1 MAVRSQNSNG
11 SVTPCCWNCSRP
23 ARKRKKRHKPDQ
35 TLPINPVSLS
45 CNAEGSNGEQKM
57 IYVHSL
63 GRALQFYP
71 GRTALARDGRLLT
84 FRELYTRVEGIAAT
98 LTSHGFGVGDR
109 LALLLPNGPDYIELI
124 YACSML
130 GVIAVPLNTRLSTK
144 EIDRVLEDARP
155 HGIVRHSSLAVPG
168 VQLSWQQVVDE
179 EPLPIRSDP
188 APTVFYDPEA
198 VLGLIYTSG
207 TTGQPKGVMVT
218 HGNILADVHNLNYWM
233 RYTEGGVYL
242 HAAPIFH
249 IADFPSMFAAPA
261 FGARQITIP
270 KFSAQTFCETV
281 QRERVTH
288 TVLVPTMINLLTQFP
303 DAKKYDLSSLQ
314 VLAYGGSPMAP
325 ELVHRTRELLPN
337 VKLIQVYGLSETG
350 FLTGLQDQEH
360 TEDKLISCG
369 RPCPGVDLQVT
380 DTSGKQVEPGEA
392 GELVARGANV
402 MRGYWNNPEETAK
415 AFRDGFFR
423 TGDIGHQDTAG
434 YFYILDRLKDMIVTG
449 GENVYSGEVE
459 AVIYG
464 HPAVR
469 EVAVFGV
476 PDLQWGELVM
486 ACVVLKPDAT
496 LTADNL
502 ITFCRRSLAT
512 YKLPRRVEFSETDLP
527 KNSSGKVV
535 KKTLRER
542 FWTQQ
547 QRAVS

>member
-1 MAVRSQNSNG
+1 
-11 SVTPCCWNCSRP
+11 
-23 ARKRKKRHKPDQ
+23 
-35 TLPINPVSLS
+35 
-45 CNAEGSNGEQKM
+45 M

-63 GRALQFYP
+63 GRAVRFYP
-71 GRTALARDGRLLT
+71 GRAALARDGQVLT
-84 FRELYTRVEGIAAT
+84 FQELHTRVEGIAGT
-98 LTSHGFGVGDR
+98 LTSHGFRDGDR
-109 LALLLPNGPDYIELI
+109 LALLLPNGPDYIEVM

-130 GVIAVPLNTRLSTK
+130 GVIAVPLNTRLSTA

-155 HGIVRHSSLAVPG
+155 RGIVRHSSLAVPG
-168 VQLSWQQVVDE
+168 VQLSWQQVIDE
-179 EPLPIRSDP
+179 EPIPIHDSFVGK
-188 APTVFYDPEA
+188 AFYDPEA

-218 HGNILADVHNLNYWM
+218 HGNILADVHNFNYWM
-233 RYTEGGVYL
+233 RYTERGTYL

-249 IADFPSMFAAPA
+249 IADFPSIFAAPA

-281 QRERVTH
+281 ERERVTH

-303 DAKKYDLSSLQ
+303 GAGKYDLSSLQ

-325 ELVHRTRELLPN
+325 DLVHRTRDLLPN

-360 TEDKLISCG
+360 TEDKLMSCG

-380 DTSGKQVEPGEA
+380 DTSGKQVDPGQA
-392 GELVARGANV
+392 GELIVRGANV
-402 MRGYWNNPEETAK
+402 MRGYWNNPEETAR

-423 TGDIGHQDTAG
+423 TGDIGRQDAAG
-434 YFYILDRLKDMIVTG
+434 YFYIMDRLKDMIVTG

-464 HPAVR
+464 HPAVL
-469 EVAVFGV
+469 EAAVFGV
-476 PDLQWGELVM
+476 PDPQWGELVM
-486 ACVVLKPDAT
+486 AYVVLKANET
-496 LTADNL
+496 LTAEEL
-502 ITFCRRSLAT
+502 VAFCRRSLAS
-512 YKLPRRVEFSETDLP
+512 YKLPRRIEFSGTELP
-527 KNSSGKVV
+527 KSSSGKVL

-542 FWTQQ
+542 FWTRQE
-547 QRAVS
+547 REVS